1 MYAGIVLLWIW
12 ECGNKARELRRRL
25 VNQEMVNAY
34 YDGVRSY
41 DMLVKRTSAS
51 HCPNS
56 LTSLILS
63 FGNQSVEH

>member
-41 DMLVKRTSAS
+41 DMLVKRTSAFNFVFWVLE
-51 HCPNS
+51 CRVLGRLPY
-56 LTSLILS
+56 
-63 FGNQSVEH
+63 F